1 MVKRRRK
8 FQKPAS
14 TLAVEIKKEPQEE
27 EGELGISLNTSKDSA
42 IAIVK
47 QSSSGAKSK
56 TTKLRI
62 LADLASV
69 KTEIVDEDIQEKG
82 KFT

>member
-14 TLAVEIKKEPQEE
+14 TLVVEIKKEPQEE

-42 IAIVK
+42 IVK
-47 QSSSGAKSK
+47 QSSSGAKGK
-56 TTKLRI
+56 ATTLRI
-62 LADLASV
+62 PANLASV